1 MDKIR
6 IRKFDYII
14 WLIVA
19 VLGALCYFTH
29 NIIFLLLTYPF
40 LLLYFI
46 VWVLRF
52 ILYFFGRSKQIPSSE
67 IHLQKTDTSGWIK
80 SKGKIM
86 QVLPN
91 DEVVENGKIIARFMS
106 FKIQLEKYEDISM
119 VHEVFIS
126 RVLVPISNLNEIGIN
141 KEVQVLVHPQ
151 KKFTAVFDSNIEK
164 WIKIV

>member
-1 MDKIR
+1 
-6 IRKFDYII
+6 
-14 WLIVA
+14 
-19 VLGALCYFTH
+19 
-29 NIIFLLLTYPF
+29 
-40 LLLYFI
+40 
-46 VWVLRF
+46 
-52 ILYFFGRSKQIPSSE
+52 
-67 IHLQKTDTSGWIK
+67 
-80 SKGKIM
+80 M

-91 DEVVENGKIIARFMS
+91 DEVIENGKIIGRFMS